1 VSKDVRSQKLDS
13 IARCLKRIESHMPKS
28 AQALSQSADMQDIL
42 ILNLE
47 RLIQTSVDCASVL
60 IADRGWL
67 PMPDTMSAT
76 FVLLESN
83 KFISGALAQ
92 RLVKAVGF
100 RNLCVH
106 EYDKINWDIV
116 FAIVTVHLNEFR
128 QFAAILDHQ
137 N

>member
-1 VSKDVRSQKLDS
+1 MSKDVRSQKLDS
-13 IARCLKRIESHMPKS
+13 IARCLSRIDQNTPKS
-28 AQALSQSADMQDIL
+28 ARELSQNLDMQDIL

-60 IADRGWL
+60 IADRGWVPL
-67 PMPDTMSAT
+67 PDSMAAT
-76 FVLLESN
+76 FTVLQQ
-83 KFISGALAQ
+83 KGIIPDVLAH
-92 RLVKAVGF
+92 RLAKAVGF

-116 FAIVTVHLNEFR
+116 YAIVTIHLDEFR
-128 QFAAILDHQ
+128 QFAALLDQQ

>member
-1 VSKDVRSQKLDS
+1 MSKDVRSQKLDS

-28 AQALSQSADMQDIL
+28 AHELSQNADMQDIL

-76 FVLLESN
+76 FTLLESN
-83 KFISGALAQ
+83 KIISDALAQ

-116 FAIVTVHLNEFR
+116 FAIVTVHLDEFR
-128 QFAAILDHQ
+128 QFAAALDQ
-137 N
+137 QI